1 MIDPFT
7 ALAAVKSAVSAGKE
21 LVNVTKQIGEF
32 FDGVDDLRA
41 AHEKK
46 KNSLF
51 SGSDENAMETF
62 VNLQRA
68 KDAEEELRQIVI
80 ATRGFSAWG
89 ELQAIRVQARKDR
102 KAKIEAE
109 RKRKAKLIE
118 KDKPLVAQRLAVA
131 RERKAQYEARK
142 SAEEEEK
149 AAMAEKKE
157 LAKERG
163 NKQAD
168 GVIADRE
175 AARIRR
181 LLASSQYALELDV

>member
-7 ALAAVKSAVSAGKE
+7 AFAAVKSAVSAGKE

-41 AHEKK
+41 AHERKK
-46 KNSLF
+46 SSLF

-102 KAKIEAE
+102 KAKA
-109 RKRKAKLIE
+109 L
-118 KDKPLVAQRLAVA
+118 
-131 RERKAQYEARK
+131 
-142 SAEEEEK
+142 
-149 AAMAEKKE
+149 AEKKRKQKMME
-157 LAKERG
+157 RFIIYGGSIAIVAIMLGMTVVIILAKQG
-163 NKQAD
+163 
-168 GVIADRE
+168 
-175 AARIRR
+175 RI
-181 LLASSQYALELDV
+181 

>member
-1 MIDPFT
+1 M
-7 ALAAVKSAVSAGKE
+7 AAGKE

-102 KAKIEAE
+102 KAKAEAE
-109 RKRKAKLIE
+109 RKRKAKMIE
-118 KDKPLVAQRLAVA
+118 RIIV
-131 RERKAQYEARK
+131 YGG
-142 SAEEEEK
+142 
-149 AAMAEKKE
+149 AAIVITIMLGITIVII
-157 LAKERG
+157 LAKQG
-163 NKQAD
+163 
-168 GVIADRE
+168 
-175 AARIRR
+175 RI
-181 LLASSQYALELDV
+181 

>member
-7 ALAAVKSAVSAGKE
+7 AFAAVKSAVSAGRE

-62 VNLQRA
+62 VKLQKA

-80 ATRGFSAWG
+80 STRGFSAWG

-102 KAKIEAE
+102 KAKELAKK
-109 RKRKAKLIE
+109 KRKAKIIE
-118 KDKPLVAQRLAVA
+118 RIVIYGGSTIIVAIMLGITVVII
-131 RERKAQYEARK
+131 
-142 SAEEEEK
+142 
-149 AAMAEKKE
+149 
-157 LAKERG
+157 LAKQG
-163 NKQAD
+163 K
-168 GVIADRE
+168 I
-175 AARIRR
+175 
-181 LLASSQYALELDV
+181 

>member
-1 MIDPFT
+1 V
-7 ALAAVKSAVSAGKE
+7 AAGKE

-102 KAKIEAE
+102 KAKAEAE
-109 RKRKAKLIE
+109 RKRKAKMIE
-118 KDKPLVAQRLAVA
+118 RIIV
-131 RERKAQYEARK
+131 YGG
-142 SAEEEEK
+142 
-149 AAMAEKKE
+149 AAIVITIMLGITIVII
-157 LAKERG
+157 LAKQG
-163 NKQAD
+163 
-168 GVIADRE
+168 
-175 AARIRR
+175 RI
-181 LLASSQYALELDV
+181 

>member
-7 ALAAVKSAVSAGKE
+7 ALAAVKSAVAAGKE

-68 KDAEEELRQIVI
+68 KDAEEELRPCFARMITIVI
-80 ATRGFSAWG
+80 PSIIVIT
-89 ELQAIRVQARKDR
+89 I
-102 KAKIEAE
+102 
-109 RKRKAKLIE
+109 
-118 KDKPLVAQRLAVA
+118 
-131 RERKAQYEARK
+131 
-142 SAEEEEK
+142 
-149 AAMAEKKE
+149 AAPP
-157 LAKERG
+157 
-163 NKQAD
+163 
-168 GVIADRE
+168 
-175 AARIRR
+175 
-181 LLASSQYALELDV
+181 

>member
-68 KDAEEELRQIVI
+68 RDAEEELRQIVI

-89 ELQAIRVQARKDR
+89 ELQAIRVQAE
-102 KAKIEAE
+102 KIE
-109 RKRKAKLIE
+109 K
-118 KDKPLVAQRLAVA
+118 QRLKQ
-131 RERKAQYEARK
+131 RETQGKA
-142 SAEEEEK
+142 
-149 AAMAEKKE
+149 
-157 LAKERG
+157 
-163 NKQAD
+163 N
-168 GVIADRE
+168 
-175 AARIRR
+175 
-181 LLASSQYALELDV
+181 

>member
-1 MIDPFT
+1 MDPCT
-7 ALAAVKSAVSAGKE
+7 ALAAVKSAVAAGKE

-51 SGSDENAMETF
+51 SGTDENAMETF
-62 VNLQRA
+62 VNLQKA
-68 KDAEEELRQIVI
+68 KDAEDELRQIVI

-102 KAKIEAE
+102 KAKIEAD

-118 KDKPLVAQRLAVA
+118 RIVI
-131 RERKAQYEARK
+131 YGG
-142 SAEEEEK
+142 SAIIVSILIGITVVII
-149 AAMAEKKE
+149 
-157 LAKERG
+157 LAKPGQICVR
-163 NKQAD
+163 
-168 GVIADRE
+168 VFR
-175 AARIRR
+175 
-181 LLASSQYALELDV
+181 V